1 MADNQQQ
8 QQKPIYVAT
17 YGRDP
22 KMAAAVSE
30 KLLPDIEVVHT
41 SLSLPTALN
50 ELPALFAGDT
60 SILPSSGLGSN
71 TNLSPSERHVPTA
84 LLFGG
89 GSLTDEE
96 YEKIV
101 AAVKEA
107 IPGAEGSG
115 TPVQFIRV
123 GKRDVI
129 AAGSFTGPNPEAIAK
144 QEEEGGFHGGIGG
157 RFGGGNNMNDASSLV
172 GNDIQGKDTK
182 GGNLKANGIGNGKR
196 RFWQRCSNSADSGI
210 GLHVPADDDNDS
222 SEIHHQVVT
231 NDALGAA
238 IASGT
243 CTSFTF
249 AGSTGWR
256 YISLSDDDH
265 MHGTMHSTHADQDE
279 NVGLLHEM
287 RFRGKKKH
295 KGKRKVVMF
304 ASGIP
309 EEEEHGYEHE
319 DDDTT
324 NGKKK
329 GRVVKG
335 KGGKSLEGW
344 YETIMVHGF
353 GSIARLYVPCVDF
366 TTFDE
371 NEMGRKEV
379 VGSMMPRQAQ
389 AHVVIFDD
397 GLGGIALRD
406 L

>member
-8 QQKPIYVAT
+8 HEQKPIYVAT

-30 KLLPDIEVVHT
+30 KLLPDVEVVHT
-41 SLSLPTALN
+41 SLSLSTALN

-71 TNLSPSERHVPTA
+71 TNLSPSERHIPTA

-96 YEKIV
+96 YDKIV
-101 AAVKEA
+101 AAVKET

-115 TPVQFIRV
+115 TPVQFIRI

-129 AAGSFTGPNPEAIAK
+129 AAGAFTGPNPETIAK
-144 QEEEGGFHGGIGG
+144 EEEEGGRGGIGG
-157 RFGGGNNMNDASSLV
+157 RIGGGGDDASPV
-172 GNDIQGKDTK
+172 GIGNDMGKDTGTK
-182 GGNLKANGIGNGKR
+182 GGKANGIGNGNGK

-210 GLHVPADDDNDS
+210 GLVPDDDNDS
-222 SEIHHQVVT
+222 SAIRHHQVVT
-231 NDALGAA
+231 NDTLGAA
-238 IASGT
+238 VASGT

-265 MHGTMHSTHADQDE
+265 MHGTMYSTHADQDE
-279 NVGLLHEM
+279 NVGLLDQI
-287 RFRGKKKH
+287 RFRGKKKN
-295 KGKRKVVMF
+295 KGKKVTMF

-309 EEEEHGYEHE
+309 EEEEHEHE
-319 DDDTT
+319 DDDAA

-335 KGGKSLEGW
+335 KGGKCLEGW

-353 GSIARLYVPCVDF
+353 GSIAHLYGPCVDF
-366 TTFDE
+366 TMFDE
-371 NEMGRKEV
+371 NGMGRKEV

-389 AHVVIFDD
+389 AHIVIFDD